1 MLLYVE
7 GGSAVGVFS
16 GPKDKLSDTGV
27 LWGKGNYFFKI

>member
-27 LWGKGNYFFKI
+27 LWGRVIFIF